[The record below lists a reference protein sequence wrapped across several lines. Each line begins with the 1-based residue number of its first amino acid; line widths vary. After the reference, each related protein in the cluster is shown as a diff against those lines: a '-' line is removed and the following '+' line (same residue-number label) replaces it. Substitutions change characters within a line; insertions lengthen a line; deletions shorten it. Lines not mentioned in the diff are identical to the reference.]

1 MDEVV
6 KRNLEQKGFNL
17 GRRLGYGGFAEVW
30 EAVSPTGV
38 PCAIKVSLRPLEENA
53 DILRKELNFLENYKH
68 LSGHPHLVAIIDVE
82 IVGESLVSRWELADG
97 GTLADLLRR
106 CQEEGRSGVPMESL
120 LSHIQDA
127 AEGID
132 FLNNR
137 GIYHRDIKPSNL
149 LLFHGRVKV
158 GDVGLAKLV
167 EASIGSHTMLGT

>member
-1 MDEVV
+1 
-6 KRNLEQKGFNL
+6 
-17 GRRLGYGGFAEVW
+17 
-30 EAVSPTGV
+30 
-38 PCAIKVSLRPLEENA
+38 
-53 DILRKELNFLENYKH
+53 
-68 LSGHPHLVAIIDVE
+68 
-82 IVGESLVSRWELADG
+82 
-97 GTLADLLRR
+97 
-106 CQEEGRSGVPMESL
+106 MESL